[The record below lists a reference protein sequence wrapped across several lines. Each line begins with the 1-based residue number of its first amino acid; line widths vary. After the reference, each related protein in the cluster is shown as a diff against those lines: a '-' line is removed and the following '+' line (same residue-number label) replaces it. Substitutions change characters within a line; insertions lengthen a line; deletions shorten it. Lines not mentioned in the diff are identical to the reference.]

1 MRSFQLLIIGVCVA
15 GAVWRLTSSLPTT
28 PPKTPPAAPAPQQP
42 IALPAPTPSKQV
54 IHEEKP
60 KPLIDEPA
68 PEIVLTTGRILHD
81 VLAINFMA
89 TAVSVSH
96 RDGKQIIAYEQFP
109 LEYREALIER
119 IPKSK
124 APDPKEEARKAALAR
139 EKELKKAEQARM
151 ERDTEKPINGK
162 LNIQP

>member
-1 MRSFQLLIIGVCVA
+1 
-15 GAVWRLTSSLPTT
+15 
-28 PPKTPPAAPAPQQP
+28 
-42 IALPAPTPSKQV
+42 
-54 IHEEKP
+54 
-60 KPLIDEPA
+60 
-68 PEIVLTTGRILHD
+68 
-81 VLAINFMA
+81 MA

-151 ERDTEKPINGK
+151 ERETEKPINGK